1 MFTCRAPHTSHIKA
15 PRKAKILD
23 QTAECD
29 DAERKVKVKGHGKKT
44 GGWRNTQ
51 NLRGKKSRRRKEEG
65 KGVEANGEAAQQ
77 SILDLVYKPKEEEYS
92 TMFNAFFKIKNKNIQ
107 SVQSESKHVEA
118 NAKDPDVTGN
128 SSHTVQEEV
137 RGGYIYE
144 KSKSKEYTEG
154 EVINPDCKVDEVIP
168 LNRIQNGG
176 KKEQANDYE
185 RKSSGSKTAEAIKGV
200 VELGSEESD
209 PVIDTIKKA
218 METETS
224 CSEWESDRGRRRG
237 RSRGKGRSKSRSRS
251 RSRGKGRSKS
261 RSRSRSRGRHR
272 DRHRHRSRERHR
284 HRKRDRSGERRRHR
298 KRDGSRGRSRDRGRD
313 KSRDRDRD
321 RDRRRHR
328 HRHRHKRRDESR
340 GRRSS
345 SSNRGSILSSSYAD
359 NRKEKRREYSSMESN
374 GIGNDT
380 SVGGNRCV
388 GNIKYCE
395 PISDVDSI
403 ESENEY
409 VRNKRMKRSPD
420 RNEQYVNVENKQNN
434 EPPYVKNNKPN
445 DSDTSNESEREED
458 LSEGELLKKIMGI
471 SEFAT
476 SENKCHNQTDMSGIN
491 RRTKRKYRQYMNRRG
506 GFNRPLSP
514 AF

>member
-1 MFTCRAPHTSHIKA
+1 
-15 PRKAKILD
+15 
-23 QTAECD
+23 
-29 DAERKVKVKGHGKKT
+29 
-44 GGWRNTQ
+44 
-51 NLRGKKSRRRKEEG
+51 
-65 KGVEANGEAAQQ
+65 
-77 SILDLVYKPKEEEYS
+77 
-92 TMFNAFFKIKNKNIQ
+92 MFNAFFRIKNKNVQ
-107 SVQSESKHVEA
+107 SVQSESNHVEA

-137 RGGYIYE
+137 SGGYIYE
-144 KSKSKEYTEG
+144 KNKTKEDTEG
-154 EVINPDCKVDEVIP
+154 GVINPDCKVDEVIP
-168 LNRIQNGG
+168 LNIIQNGG
-176 KKEQANDYE
+176 KKEQPNDYE
-185 RKSSGSKTAEAIKGV
+185 QKCSGSKTAEATKGA

-209 PVIDTIKKA
+209 LVSDTIKKA

-224 CSEWESDRGRRRG
+224 CSEWGSDRRRRRG
-237 RSRGKGRSKSRSRS
+237 RSRSRS
-251 RSRGKGRSKS
+251 RSRN

-272 DRHRHRSRERHR
+272 DRHRRRSRERHR

-298 KRDGSRGRSRDRGRD
+298 KRDGSRGRSRRRSRDRGRD

-321 RDRRRHR
+321 RDRERR
-328 HRHRHKRRDESR
+328 RHRHKRRDESR

-359 NRKEKRREYSSMESN
+359 NRKEKRREYSSMESS
-374 GIGNDT
+374 GMGNDT
-380 SVGGNRCV
+380 SVGGNRSV

-409 VRNKRMKRSPD
+409 ARNKRMKRSPD
-420 RNEQYVNVENKQNN
+420 RNEQNVNVKNNQNN
-434 EPPYVKNNKPN
+434 EPPHVKNNKPN

-458 LSEGELLKKIMGI
+458 LSEGELLKKMMGI
-471 SEFAT
+471 TEFAT